1 MAHAGLILDNPVSGE
16 RFEFRRTAADTN
28 GELLEFDLTLAADG
42 HVPGAHVHPEQ
53 EERFVVHS
61 GTVKFRLGARKIVAG
76 PGDVVVVPAGKVH
89 AFKNVG
95 GEEAKVRVQVTPALD
110 MERLFE
116 ATVALAEEGA
126 TNRKGMPKP
135 LHLALFVRRFRREV
149 RAPFPPAPIVAAML
163 APLAW
168 IATKRGTARATA
180 RRSPPSPPSSRSRP
194 DRLERRPWD
203 ALDLLEIGVVP
214 AVVRRAADEPRR
226 SVVGHDQAVA
236 AQRGEDDPRLPVETA
251 QRVGPLESQPQPHG
265 RQVRVARARR
275 EVPRRRAERAARAR
289 HGDPQGMLDDACA
302 RLVGSR
308 EARRDRQAGGVA
320 DVQPF
325 GRSAPCAGRR
335 PRPSRLPAVAGA
347 LGGEQLV
354 ELAGLLLHDE
364 HVAVRPAL
372 DPRVERYRV
381 GAGSDS
387 SAPP

>member
-53 EERFVVHS
+53 EERFVVHT
-61 GTVKFRLGARKIVAG
+61 GRIRFRLGARKIVAG

-135 LHLALFVRRFRREV
+135 LHLALLVRRFRREV

-168 IATKRGTARATA
+168 IAAKRGHGARYGET
-180 RRSPPSPPSSRSRP
+180 
-194 DRLERRPWD
+194 
-203 ALDLLEIGVVP
+203 
-214 AVVRRAADEPRR
+214 
-226 SVVGHDQAVA
+226 VA
-236 AQRGEDDPRLPVETA
+236 AE
-251 QRVGPLESQPQPHG
+251 
-265 RQVRVARARR
+265 
-275 EVPRRRAERAARAR
+275 
-289 HGDPQGMLDDACA
+289 
-302 RLVGSR
+302 
-308 EARRDRQAGGVA
+308 
-320 DVQPF
+320 
-325 GRSAPCAGRR
+325 
-335 PRPSRLPAVAGA
+335 PA
-347 LGGEQLV
+347 L
-354 ELAGLLLHDE
+354 
-364 HVAVRPAL
+364 VAVTA
-372 DPRVERYRV
+372 
-381 GAGSDS
+381 
-387 SAPP
+387 